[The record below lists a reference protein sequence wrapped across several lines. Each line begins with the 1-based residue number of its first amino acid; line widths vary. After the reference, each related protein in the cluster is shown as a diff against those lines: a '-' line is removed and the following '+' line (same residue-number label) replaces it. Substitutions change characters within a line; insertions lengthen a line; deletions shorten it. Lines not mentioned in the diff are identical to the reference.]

1 MGGTHG
7 TQVETVER
15 FAHGERLGTAVV
27 EAVAEA
33 TGIDPLK
40 LDTRLYDVVD
50 PDGLEQVFGKKADGA
65 IRTGG
70 RLTFELAECEV
81 TVYSEGRVVVTPP

>member
-1 MGGTHG
+1 
-7 TQVETVER
+7 VER

-50 PDGLEQVFGKKADGA
+50 PDGLEQVFGKKSDGT

-70 RLTFELAECEV
+70 QLTFELAQCQV
-81 TVYSEGRVVVTPP
+81 TVHSEGRVVATPP

>member
-1 MGGTHG
+1 M
-7 TQVETVER
+7 QEQVER
-15 FAHGERLGTAVV
+15 FTDGEHLGTTVV
-27 EAVAEA
+27 EAVSEA

-50 PDGLEQVFGKKADGA
+50 PDGLEQVFGKKADGT

-70 RLTFELAECEV
+70 KLTFELAQCDV
-81 TVYSEGRVVVTPP
+81 TIHSEGRVVVTPP

>member
-1 MGGTHG
+1 MGGMKA
-7 TQVETVER
+7 TQREKVER
-15 FAHGERLGTAVV
+15 FAHGERLGTAVI

-50 PDGLEQVFGKKADGA
+50 PDGLEQVFGKKADGT
-65 IRTGG
+65 IRMGG
-70 RLTFELAECEV
+70 QLTFELAQCDV
-81 TVYSEGRVVVTPP
+81 VIHSEGRVVVTPP